1 MVGQSSCLNTLHDF
15 CTIVH
20 SSCLHSLHDFLHK
33 FCTNFVRLK
42 ETCEQKKKHEKGRSL
57 EPRNDCFYAF
67 RDNFLSGDPLDKG
80 CNLEP
85 INPSVHAFRANF

>member
-1 MVGQSSCLNTLHDF
+1 MRT
-15 CTIVH
+15 
-20 SSCLHSLHDFLHK
+20 
-33 FCTNFVRLK
+33 
-42 ETCEQKKKHEKGRSL
+42 KKKHEKGRSL

-67 RDNFLSGDPLDKG
+67 RYNFLSGDPLDKG